1 MPGSLVFSFG
11 LNLLLVILFP
21 ELGTQSFLGNGQEL
35 KGREP
40 DTLGRVGCSGLRDTV
55 PIAGLLY
62 PTAGGL
68 EDELR
73 ALLHNFSETQLF
85 A

>member
-1 MPGSLVFSFG
+1 M
-11 LNLLLVILFP
+11 FP
-21 ELGTQSFLGNGQEL
+21 KLGTQSFLGNGQEL

-40 DTLGRVGCSGLRDTV
+40 DTLGSVGCSGLGDTV
-55 PIAGLLY
+55 LLH

-68 EDELR
+68 EDGLR

-85 A
+85 V